1 MLKTGIM
8 LIRILFHHSDY
19 RYLKHFLPIL
29 ILTICL
35 ISCNGHSKHWE
46 TLSQIESYI
55 EEKPDSALVTL
66 KQIDLLELSNK
77 DEKAKY
83 ALLYAMALDKNFV
96 DKTDFE
102 ILQPAID
109 YYEDNGS
116 ATDKL
121 RTYYYQGRIYQNQG
135 NDAMAMKSF
144 VNALDIGC
152 KSNDNLTKA
161 RVLVAQ
167 SNLYYSLMEWD
178 KVCSVNIEAAD
189 YYYELGRTNNYVY
202 CLLRCVGGYIQC
214 NNYDKAKA
222 LLDKCYLYTEHL
234 PESLISEIYSYH
246 LLYSVAVNDFDSVP
260 IIIGEYTNKVSEDNI
275 DYLTIVGAY
284 TDIGAYNKA
293 EDLLIKIEAESFNDN
308 NQILK
313 YYTTLIRIY
322 EHKGDYRKAYELYL
336 KFNELNDS
344 ILFSIFESDTQFIEE
359 KYALEVQNMEERVS
373 KNKLI
378 LLTIILGVIFI
389 AITIYIRGRL
399 KYRTIQQRHAEQ
411 EAERYRLMY
420 EQMEEERDNLTNL
433 LAQNDELE
441 PDVKTAVGK
450 RLELLNKFFTAYIT
464 NNIEI
469 DRKANK
475 EMEELLANKDTFMVS
490 TKLAFAGSH
499 PKFIKYLEERGLTE
513 WEINYCCLYA
523 LGLKGKEVGTYIR
536 MRSHY
541 NNSSEVREKL
551 GINEH
556 ETNLGI
562 YIRKLLKSFE

>member
-1 MLKTGIM
+1 MCMKHYLSVI
-8 LIRILFHHSDY
+8 ILA
-19 RYLKHFLPIL
+19 
-29 ILTICL
+29 ICL
-35 ISCNGHSKHWE
+35 ISCNSHSKHWD
-46 TLSQIESYI
+46 TLSQVESYI
-55 EEKPDSALVTL
+55 EERPDSALVVL
-66 KQIDLLELSNK
+66 EQINTSELSCK
-77 DEKAKY
+77 EEKAKH
-83 ALLYAMALDKNFV
+83 ALLYSMALDKNFV

-102 ILQPAID
+102 VLQPAID

-121 RTYYYQGRIYQNQG
+121 RTYYYQGRIFQNKG
-135 NDAMAMKSF
+135 NDALAMESF
-144 VNALDIGC
+144 VNAIEEGEN
-152 KSNDNLTKA
+152 SNDILTTA
-161 RVLVAQ
+161 RTYFAQ
-167 SNLYYSLMEWD
+167 SKIYYSLYEWD
-178 KVCSVNIEAAD
+178 SFIESNKSAANLFQ
-189 YYYELGRTNNYVY
+189 EAGVLN
-202 CLLRCVGGYIQC
+202 
-214 NNYDKAKA
+214 
-222 LLDKCYLYTEHL
+222 
-234 PESLISEIYSYH
+234 SY
-246 LLYSVAVNDFDSVP
+246 ANC
-260 IIIGEYTNKVSEDNI
+260 
-275 DYLTIVGAY
+275 
-284 TDIGAYNKA
+284 
-293 EDLLIKIEAESFNDN
+293 
-308 NQILK
+308 
-313 YYTTLIRIY
+313 LIRIINGY
-322 EHKGDYRKAYELYL
+322 TLKEDPENALLYIEECKRFLNTISSSRLGDFYSSYLTYLIKYGEEQEIIKIISDYMNAVPASKIDWLTIANSYL
-336 KFNELNDS
+336 KIKRYD
-344 ILFSIFESDTQFIEE
+344 D
-359 KYALEVQNMEERVS
+359 ALETVSQCSNDIEITAGLKYQAIISDIYQHLGRYKESLEAYKKYMAASDSADYAVMRQDTKFVEERHQLELQTLTERES
-373 KNKLI
+373 KKRV
-378 LLTIILGVIFI
+378 LLFATICITLLLGIILW
-389 AITIYIRGRL
+389 IRTRL
-399 KYRTIQQRHAEQ
+399 KVNRMEKAIAEQ
-411 EAERYRLMY
+411 EMERYRAMY
-420 EQMEEERDNLTNL
+420 EQMEEERDNLANL

>member
-1 MLKTGIM
+1 MFM
-8 LIRILFHHSDY
+8 
-19 RYLKHFLPIL
+19 KHFLSIL
-29 ILTICL
+29 FLVICL
-35 ISCNGHSKHWE
+35 ASCNSHSAHWD
-46 TLSQIESYI
+46 TLSQVESYI
-55 EEKPDSALVTL
+55 EEKPDSALITL
-66 KQIDLLELSNK
+66 EQIDLSELSGK
-77 DEKAKY
+77 EEKAKH
-83 ALLYAMALDKNFV
+83 ALLYSMALDKNFV

-102 ILQPAID
+102 VIQPAID

-121 RTYYYQGRIYQNQG
+121 RTCYYQGRIYQNMG
-135 NDAMAMKSF
+135 NDALAMECF
-144 VNALDIGC
+144 VNAIAAGNESDDI
-152 KSNDNLTKA
+152 LTFA
-161 RVLVAQ
+161 RTHFAQ
-167 SNLYYSLMEWD
+167 SKIYYSLFDWD
-178 KVCSVNIEAAD
+178 NFIECNKNAA
-189 YYYELGRTNNYVY
+189 YYFKEAGVLN
-202 CLLRCVGGYIQC
+202 
-214 NNYDKAKA
+214 
-222 LLDKCYLYTEHL
+222 
-234 PESLISEIYSYH
+234 SY
-246 LLYSVAVNDFDSVP
+246 ANC
-260 IIIGEYTNKVSEDNI
+260 
-275 DYLTIVGAY
+275 
-284 TDIGAYNKA
+284 
-293 EDLLIKIEAESFNDN
+293 
-308 NQILK
+308 
-313 YYTTLIRIY
+313 LIRIINGY
-322 EHKGDYRKAYELYL
+322 TLKEDPEKALHYIEECKRLLKSISQNRLADFYSAYLTYLISYGSEHEIIDIIAEYTQAIPEARVDRLSISNAYLKVQKYNEALTVLSQYNRGIDVNKDRKYYAIISDAYQNLGEYKKSLEAYEEYIVLS
-336 KFNELNDS
+336 DS
-344 ILFSIFESDTQFIEE
+344 IDYAVYTQDTKFVKERHNLELDTIKERNAKNRVLLWATIFII
-359 KYALEVQNMEERVS
+359 L
-373 KNKLI
+373 
-378 LLTIILGVIFI
+378 LLTIIIW
-389 AITIYIRGRL
+389 IRARL
-399 KYRTIQQRHAEQ
+399 KVIIMEKAIAEQ
-411 EAERYRLMY
+411 EMERYRLMY

-475 EMEELLANKDTFMVS
+475 EMEELLANKDTFMES

>member
-1 MLKTGIM
+1 MKHYLSI
-8 LIRILFHHSDY
+8 IILA
-19 RYLKHFLPIL
+19 
-29 ILTICL
+29 ICL
-35 ISCNGHSKHWE
+35 ISCNSHSKHWD
-46 TLSQIESYI
+46 TLFQVESYI
-55 EEKPDSALVTL
+55 EERPDSALVVL
-66 KQIDLLELSNK
+66 EQINTSELSGK
-77 DEKAKY
+77 EEKAKH
-83 ALLYAMALDKNFV
+83 ALLYSMALDKNFV

-102 ILQPAID
+102 VLQPAID

-116 ATDKL
+116 TTDKL
-121 RTYYYQGRIYQNQG
+121 RTYYYQGRIYQNMG
-135 NDAMAMKSF
+135 NDALAMESF
-144 VNALDIGC
+144 VNAIEEGGN
-152 KSNDNLTKA
+152 SNDILTTA
-161 RVLVAQ
+161 RTYFAQ
-167 SNLYYSLMEWD
+167 SKIYYSLYEWD
-178 KVCSVNIEAAD
+178 SFIESNKSAANLFQ
-189 YYYELGRTNNYVY
+189 EAGVLN
-202 CLLRCVGGYIQC
+202 
-214 NNYDKAKA
+214 
-222 LLDKCYLYTEHL
+222 
-234 PESLISEIYSYH
+234 SY
-246 LLYSVAVNDFDSVP
+246 ANC
-260 IIIGEYTNKVSEDNI
+260 
-275 DYLTIVGAY
+275 
-284 TDIGAYNKA
+284 
-293 EDLLIKIEAESFNDN
+293 
-308 NQILK
+308 
-313 YYTTLIRIY
+313 LIRIINGY
-322 EHKGDYRKAYELYL
+322 TLKEDPENALLY
-336 KFNELNDS
+336 
-344 ILFSIFESDTQFIEE
+344 IEE
-359 KYALEVQNMEERVS
+359 CKRLLSTISSSRLGDFYSSYLTYLIKYGEEQEIIKIIQDYMNAVPASKIDWLTIANSYIKIKRYDDALEAVSQCSNDIEITAGLKYQAIISDIYQHLGRYKESLEAYQKYMAASDSADYAVMRQDTKFVEERHQLELQTLTERES
-373 KNKLI
+373 KKRVLLFATICII
-378 LLTIILGVIFI
+378 LLLGIILW
-389 AITIYIRGRL
+389 IRTRL
-399 KYRTIQQRHAEQ
+399 KVNRMEKAIAEQ
-411 EAERYRLMY
+411 EMERYRAMY